1 MGKGGGALSA
11 WMKEFV
17 TLVFVQTIQAFIF
30 AIIIS
35 IILFGMSDD
44 PGNIS
49 ADDNNA
55 ALGLMSVFAL
65 LSVFKVEDMIKKIFG
80 ISDTKASHRSAL
92 SSLAKTAMAAKIG
105 SRVLN
110 NTGKFLGG
118 LRGVTQ
124 AGQDRR
130 KLKKRLDEDMKDEGF
145 VKGSDGK
152 LRPVQS
158 ASTRKTNSA
167 VGRTGTVITGD
178 SVANVDTAIAPINQ
192 SASSAEKIDFDKLY
206 GNTTQPQVSDA
217 AYRRVKKSLR
227 EYEDKVAEINK
238 ARNEGIKNMVSS
250 LAESTGAVFGGTAGG
265 ILGGADGDI
274 EGLLQ
279 GVMAGAGVGDTVG
292 KNTVEAVDR
301 ATKFVQRNVKR
312 EKGVSN
318 KELKRAIDEYK
329 DTLSKARVKRDDK
342 INVDDIDV

>member
-35 IILFGMSDD
+35 IILYGLG
-44 PGNIS
+44 GNEETAATIS

-65 LSVFKVEDMIKKIFG
+65 LSIFKVEDMVKKIFG

-92 SSLAKTAMAAKIG
+92 SSLAKTAVAARLG

-110 NTGKFLGG
+110 NAGKFFGG
-118 LRGVTQ
+118 LRSARQ

-152 LRPVQS
+152 WAPAQS
-158 ASTRKTNSA
+158 SSPKRTVSLGVSQTNT
-167 VGRTGTVITGD
+167 VGVNTNTGL
-178 SVANVDTAIAPINQ
+178 APISRNSDDAVNIDMDALFGNANSQ
-192 SASSAEKIDFDKLY
+192 AQMSAA
-206 GNTTQPQVSDA
+206 TQ
-217 AYRRVKKSLR
+217 RRVKNALR
-227 EYEDKVAEINK
+227 AYEDKASEINK
-238 ARNEGIKNMVSS
+238 ARNEGIKNMISS
-250 LAESTGAVFGGTAGG
+250 ATESVGAVIGGTAGG
-265 ILGGADGDI
+265 ILLGADGDI
-274 EGLLQ
+274 DDMLR
-279 GVMAGAGVGDTVG
+279 GVVGGAGVGDIVG
-292 KNTVEAVDR
+292 KGAVEAVDK
-301 ATKFVQRNVKR
+301 ATKLVQRNYKR

-329 DTLSKARVKRDDK
+329 DAVGKTKRTSE
-342 INVDDIDV
+342 INIDDIDV